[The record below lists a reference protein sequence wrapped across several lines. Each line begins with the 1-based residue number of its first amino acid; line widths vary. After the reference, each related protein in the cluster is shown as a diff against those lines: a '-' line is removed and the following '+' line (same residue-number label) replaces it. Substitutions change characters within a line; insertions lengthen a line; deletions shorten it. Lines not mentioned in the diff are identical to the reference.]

1 MVINIHI
8 KLQRYNNYG
17 KPKKK
22 NHESGSFCCFIHLKD
37 CKFVL

>member
-22 NHESGSFCCFIHLKD
+22 NHESGSFC
-37 CKFVL
+37 